1 MPEDRGGSGP
11 PAEMLQRSAAP
22 IPKLQLRDMKLSSC
36 TLTETVSAVRFF
48 CFMRTIKRAR
58 SVNPTSA
65 QILKLNLKCSV
76 LAPYNSN
83 LLSTILLLSACLLSN
98 YFSYERVNTSGDVCW
113 TVRIFAL
120 SRRSQDAPARPLPNN
135 PASSQRNAT
144 HIKKKKRKKETAQQ
158 HSSRVF
164 INPQQRAGEASYVRT
179 SHQTSCA
186 LMRKL

>member
-22 IPKLQLRDMKLSSC
+22 IPKLQLRDMILSSC

-76 LAPYNSN
+76 LASYNSN

-98 YFSYERVNTSGDVCW
+98 YFSYERVNTSGDVLLDSSPFCAQSEEPGR
-113 TVRIFAL
+113 TG
-120 SRRSQDAPARPLPNN
+120 S
-135 PASSQRNAT
+135 PASKQPSELTAKCNT
-144 HIKKKKRKKETAQQ
+144 HKKTKK
-158 HSSRVF
+158 
-164 INPQQRAGEASYVRT
+164 
-179 SHQTSCA
+179 
-186 LMRKL
+186 

>member
-65 QILKLNLKCSV
+65 QILKINLKCSV
-76 LAPYNSN
+76 LASYNSN
-83 LLSTILLLSACLLSN
+83 LFSIKLLLSACLLSN
-98 YFSYERVNTSGDVCW
+98 YFSYERVNTSGDVLLDSSPFCAQSEEPGR
-113 TVRIFAL
+113 TG
-120 SRRSQDAPARPLPNN
+120 S
-135 PASSQRNAT
+135 PASKQPSELTAKCNT
-144 HIKKKKRKKETAQQ
+144 HKKKEKKKRNSTTTFK
-158 HSSRVF
+158 SSL
-164 INPQQRAGEASYVRT
+164 Y
-179 SHQTSCA
+179 
-186 LMRKL
+186 

>member
-83 LLSTILLLSACLLSN
+83 LLSTILLLSACLLSI
-98 YFSYERVNTSGDVCW
+98 YFSYERVNTSGDVLLDSSPFCAQSEEPGR
-113 TVRIFAL
+113 TG
-120 SRRSQDAPARPLPNN
+120 S
-135 PASSQRNAT
+135 PASKQPSELTAKCNT
-144 HIKKKKRKKETAQQ
+144 HKKTKK
-158 HSSRVF
+158 
-164 INPQQRAGEASYVRT
+164 
-179 SHQTSCA
+179 
-186 LMRKL
+186 

>member
-65 QILKLNLKCSV
+65 QILKLNLKCSI
-76 LAPYNSN
+76 LASNNSN
-83 LLSTILLLSACLLSN
+83 LFSIKLLLSACLLSN
-98 YFSYERVNTSGDVCW
+98 YFSYERVNTSGDVLLDSSHLCAQSEEPGR
-113 TVRIFAL
+113 TG
-120 SRRSQDAPARPLPNN
+120 S
-135 PASSQRNAT
+135 PASKQPSELTAKCNT
-144 HIKKKKRKKETAQQ
+144 HKKKKKQHNNIQVESLLTLNSAQ
-158 HSSRVF
+158 
-164 INPQQRAGEASYVRT
+164 G
-179 SHQTSCA
+179 
-186 LMRKL
+186 KLHVSELHTKPPAR

>member
-98 YFSYERVNTSGDVCW
+98 YFSYERVNTSGDVLLDSSHLCAQSEEPGR
-113 TVRIFAL
+113 TG
-120 SRRSQDAPARPLPNN
+120 S
-135 PASSQRNAT
+135 PASKQPSELTAKCNT
-144 HIKKKKRKKETAQQ
+144 HKKEKKKKRNSTTTFK
-158 HSSRVF
+158 SSL
-164 INPQQRAGEASYVRT
+164 Y
-179 SHQTSCA
+179 
-186 LMRKL
+186 

>member
-1 MPEDRGGSGP
+1 
-11 PAEMLQRSAAP
+11 MLQRSAAP
-22 IPKLQLRDMKLSSC
+22 IPKLQLGDMKLSSC
-36 TLTETVSAVRFF
+36 TRTETVSAVRFF

-76 LAPYNSN
+76 LASYNSN
-83 LLSTILLLSACLLSN
+83 LFSIKLLLSACLLSN
-98 YFSYERVNTSGDVCW
+98 YFSYERVNTSGDVLLDSSHLCAQSEEPGR
-113 TVRIFAL
+113 TG
-120 SRRSQDAPARPLPNN
+120 S
-135 PASSQRNAT
+135 PASKQPSELAAKCNT
-144 HIKKKKRKKETAQQ
+144 HKKNKTAQQ

-164 INPQQRAGEASYVRT
+164 INPQQRAGEASCVRT

>member
-65 QILKLNLKCSV
+65 QILKINLKCSV
-76 LAPYNSN
+76 LASYNSN

-98 YFSYERVNTSGDVCW
+98 YFSYERVNTSGDVLLDSSHLCAQSEEPGR
-113 TVRIFAL
+113 TG
-120 SRRSQDAPARPLPNN
+120 S
-135 PASSQRNAT
+135 PASKQPSELTAKCNT
-144 HIKKKKRKKETAQQ
+144 HKKKEKKKRNSTTTFK
-158 HSSRVF
+158 SSL
-164 INPQQRAGEASYVRT
+164 Y
-179 SHQTSCA
+179 
-186 LMRKL
+186 

>member
-83 LLSTILLLSACLLSN
+83 LLSTILLLSACLLSI

-144 HIKKKKRKKETAQQ
+144 HIKKQKNKQHNNIQVESLLTLNSAQ
-158 HSSRVF
+158 
-164 INPQQRAGEASYVRT
+164 G
-179 SHQTSCA
+179 
-186 LMRKL
+186 KLHVSELHTKPPAR